1 MDIVSNRFCAAA
13 NAAVDSR
20 VAAES
25 GPFAKQMFRIL
36 NHARSRSRCSAFS
49 SSSEPG
55 CLWLLVV
62 AAATTAPVGQLS
74 QTGRACRGGI
84 LLCSACTHGRREF
97 VVASRYVTLRGRAT
111 HEYSKERIHSALGLG
126 SPWRLVLCVHHT
138 TRITMSSSLAGR
150 FRPKS
155 EMERL
160 RRSLTL
166 TACDLP
172 RGLRSAAPRLSTSPC
187 AASSLFE
194 TYCRLQSGIACA
206 HSTGMDRWSRRS
218 LTSAAC
224 VHLSGLR
231 SAAPRLCGAPCAAAV
246 ER

>member
-1 MDIVSNRFCAAA
+1 MSLASGGSSGNHSTRGSVITDRKSLSRRYS
-13 NAAVDSR
+13 AVLR
-20 VAAES
+20 VYTWPTRVCCCW
-25 GPFAKQMFRIL
+25 G
-36 NHARSRSRCSAFS
+36 
-49 SSSEPG
+49 
-55 CLWLLVV
+55 
-62 AAATTAPVGQLS
+62 
-74 QTGRACRGGI
+74 GRAFAIARTRQC
-84 LLCSACTHGRREF
+84 L
-97 VVASRYVTLRGRAT
+97 VAHAVRLTLRGRAT
-111 HEYSKERIHSALGLG
+111 HEYSTERIHSALGLG
-126 SPWRLVLCVHHT
+126 CPWRLVLCVHHT

-206 HSTGMDRWSRRS
+206 H
-218 LTSAAC
+218 
-224 VHLSGLR
+224 
-231 SAAPRLCGAPCAAAV
+231 
-246 ER
+246 